1 MQACCRDYNNTA
13 ALARESFEKQD
24 WKNYTIA
31 VHGLK
36 SALFSIG
43 ATKISE
49 MAKALEM
56 AGKENRISYIEDH
69 HHELMAEYESL
80 FARMRMNKTIWP
92 KGQEEEV
99 SVETLPQIESEDLSK
114 AIKNMDDAM
123 YALDGEILLEVIE
136 ELETYQYKGQ
146 SMKKVLAP
154 VRKKV
159 EMSDLFSAVEMVM
172 RWKAETDS
180 KENS

>member
-1 MQACCRDYNNTA
+1 
-13 ALARESFEKQD
+13 
-24 WKNYTIA
+24 
-31 VHGLK
+31 
-36 SALFSIG
+36 
-43 ATKISE
+43 
-49 MAKALEM
+49 
-56 AGKENRISYIEDH
+56 
-69 HHELMAEYESL
+69 
-80 FARMRMNKTIWP
+80 MRMNKTIWP

-99 SVETLPQIESEDLSK
+99 SVETLPEIESEDLSK
-114 AIKNMDDAM
+114 AIKNMEDAM
-123 YALDGEILLEVIE
+123 YALDSEILLEVIE